1 MKKDKLLSQLT
12 YKNILWIIT
21 YTILLILALLY
32 IEPIISGVKM
42 IFSLLKP
49 FMIGFS
55 LAYMFSIPMRYFQKK
70 IPDKW
75 KNKEML
81 SAILSFLC
89 VVLVL
94 TFVISVVVPQLRD
107 SIMTLIEEF
116 PSYAKAT
123 EETMMHYMSEYN
135 LDEALIEQWNIYSK
149 QIEETV
155 LNVAKS
161 ILPMIMGMAGSI
173 ISTVTDLIMAI
184 VSAIYFTV
192 TKDTLLTHVKKAC
205 YAFLPKSA
213 YEYGG
218 NVVRLSDKTFSN
230 FISGQLM
237 EALIIGVLCYIGA
250 IVLRLEYAPIL
261 AVIIGCTNIIPI
273 FGPIIG
279 TIICAVLLLFVSPMQ
294 AIIFVVFGIL
304 LQQFESNLIYPKVV
318 GSSVGLSGIWVLLAV
333 SVGGGLF
340 GALGMILGLPVV
352 AIIYRLFADE
362 VHRRIKLKEEKVKS
376 EVENEVEL

>member
-1 MKKDKLLSQLT
+1 
-12 YKNILWIIT
+12 
-21 YTILLILALLY
+21 
-32 IEPIISGVKM
+32 M

-49 FMIGFS
+49 FMIGFA

-173 ISTVTDLIMAI
+173 ISTVTDLVMAI

-279 TIICAVLLLFVSPMQ
+279 TIICAVLLLFVSPIQ
-294 AIIFVVFGIL
+294 AIIFVIFGIL